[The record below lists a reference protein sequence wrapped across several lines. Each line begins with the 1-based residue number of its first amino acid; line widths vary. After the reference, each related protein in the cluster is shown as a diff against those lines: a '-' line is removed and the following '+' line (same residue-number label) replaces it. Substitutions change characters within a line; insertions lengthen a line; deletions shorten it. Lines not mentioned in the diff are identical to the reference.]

1 MSSSLLALFQYT
13 AVTAPITT
21 AAHWHLAGDTGPAVH
36 EDHTGVDGMTHVRV
50 QTEQQNDAFNE
61 QQGLHQRLSK
71 RAEGHNCTHDTTHRR
86 QLKQTMYA
94 SLNTRY
100 HTHQSPV
107 DDQL

>member
-71 RAEGHNCTHDTTHRR
+71 RAEGHNCTDDRTQASAETNNVR
-86 QLKQTMYA
+86 QLEYA
-94 SLNTRY
+94 LPYPSVT
-100 HTHQSPV
+100 S
-107 DDQL
+107 